1 MIRLLQEFT
10 VGSKELLED
19 LELFPTGSSEMER
32 HPFEVL
38 VLTLNVLTHGFE
50 PTLHVP
56 EGLIDVPL
64 VLSHMAL
71 KRNEPFIEI
80 GFELVKDLL
89 LFLETLIDLL

>member
-1 MIRLLQEFT
+1 MTRLLQKVT
-10 VGSKELLED
+10 VCSKELLEG
-19 LELFPTGSSEMER
+19 LELFPAGSSEMER

-38 VLTLNVLTHGFE
+38 LLTLNVLTHRFE
-50 PTLHVP
+50 PTLQVP
-56 EGLIDVPL
+56 EGLVDVPL

-80 GFELVKDLL
+80 GFELVKDLP